1 MNEEKTPKPT
11 SDSEGGVEKL
21 VRLRCENC
29 EKDYETPA
37 IPQEWRDKIR
47 HYRMKYKFCPECLH
61 KKIEESLK
69 HLPEI
74 IKALAA
80 ST

>member
-1 MNEEKTPKPT
+1 MKKEKTPKPT
-11 SDSEGGVEKL
+11 SDSEVGVEKL

-29 EKDYETPA
+29 GKDYEIPA
-37 IPQEWRDKIR
+37 IPQEWRDKIS
-47 HYRMKYKFCPECLH
+47 HYRNKYKYCPECLH
-61 KKIEESLK
+61 KKIEESLN

-74 IKALAA
+74 IKTLAA